1 MSTEPSATRT
11 PRLPPRWFIRG
22 FWAGHRALYR
32 VTGGHLGL
40 QRPRPDHWGS
50 LRLHTVGRRS
60 GEDRVAILAYIEDG
74 PDLVLIAMNG
84 WDAADPAWWLNLQA
98 HPEATVDLP
107 GGTRAV
113 TAREALGEERARL
126 WARWSEVGTD
136 LDAYSKRRAATPVVV
151 LEPR

>member
-1 MSTEPSATRT
+1 MTTPPASD
-11 PRLPPRWFIRG
+11 PRLPPRWFIRS
-22 FWAGHRALYR
+22 FWKGHRALYAATR
-32 VTGGHLGL
+32 GHLGL

-50 LRLHTVGRRS
+50 LRLHTVGRHT
-60 GEDRVAILAYIEDG
+60 GQERVAILAYLEDG

-107 GGTRAV
+107 SGTRRV
-113 TAREALGEERARL
+113 IAREAQGEERARL
-126 WARWSEVGTD
+126 WERWRQAGSVLGGY
-136 LDAYSKRRAATPVVV
+136 AKRRSSTPVIV